1 MKAALFD
8 VGDTLV
14 EGWRSP
20 EAMRALARDRL
31 VEAFG
36 DRDWYEDLLSAPIE
50 PVDPEEGQRQET
62 LRWIAEWFRG
72 QRIPTDGLDLDR
84 LRATLCLPLDAVA
97 RLAEGAAE
105 ALRWCK
111 SRRLAV
117 IVVTNTLWRG
127 DDEVRA
133 DWERFGLAE
142 CLDGAVSSH
151 DVGWRK
157 PHRAMFERALAL
169 GGAAPA
175 EAFMVGDR
183 LRADVWGAQQL
194 GLRTIWRR
202 AAGGPP
208 QSAVEVVPDA
218 TVDSL
223 LELPAAVAPWL

>member
-14 EGWRSP
+14 EGWSSP
-20 EAMRALARDRL
+20 EAMRALARERL
-31 VEAFG
+31 IGAFG
-36 DRDWYEDLLSAPIE
+36 ERDWYEALLAAQIGPVEEDE
-50 PVDPEEGQRQET
+50 PQRQET
-62 LRWIAEWFRG
+62 LRWIADWFRG
-72 QRIPTDGLDLDR
+72 RRIPTDGLDLDR
-84 LRATLCLPLDAVA
+84 LRARLSLPLDRVA
-97 RLAEGAAE
+97 RLTEGAAE

-111 SRRLAV
+111 SRRLTV
-117 IVVTNTLWRG
+117 VLVTNTLWRG
-127 DDEVRA
+127 DREART
-133 DWERFGLAE
+133 DWERFGLGE
-142 CLDGAVSSH
+142 CVDGVVSSH

-169 GGAAPA
+169 GGAAPS

-183 LRADVWGAQQL
+183 LRADVWGAKQL

-218 TVDSL
+218 TVGSL
-223 LELPAAVAPWL
+223 LELPAAAGRWL